1 MTLIQTVREQYEEL
15 PYPPRDSRRELQE
28 THHPTP
34 AELTLV
40 ANFLWGG
47 RRRLDSG
54 FRALDAGCG
63 TGDNAV
69 FMATQLAEV
78 GGQVVG
84 IDLSETSLEI
94 TRERAAARGL
104 TNLTL
109 LQGRIED
116 LPSLGL
122 DPFDYVVSAGVLH
135 HMPSP
140 AAGLAAI
147 REVLKP
153 GGGAG
158 IMVYGQYGRTA
169 IYQLQS
175 LFKIIAPPTLPTA
188 ERIRIVRNTLSGLHA
203 THWAQLGKD
212 SWSGEISAQGD
223 AGLFDL
229 LLHPQDRA
237 YTVPE
242 IYDWLASVD
251 MRLARWLLPHQY
263 QPEYY
268 APRVDM
274 SGLSQPDREAAA
286 ELFNCRLMKHTF
298 FVTRAAEETPPPPP
312 LDDLTAIPT
321 FLIDGV
327 AAIVHQ
333 QLETRRELA
342 FEFDTLQFRFLLD
355 PFRRAFLNLVDGER
369 SLGTILT
376 EIAPRFATHSQ
387 AELIA
392 KWSDLQS
399 GLDMFNVLGLYA
411 AAD

>member
-15 PYPPRDSRRELQE
+15 SYPPRDPRRELQE
-28 THHPTP
+28 IHHPTL
-34 AELTLV
+34 AELTFV
-40 ANFLWGG
+40 AHSLWGG
-47 RRRLDSG
+47 RRHVDSG

-69 FMATQLAEV
+69 FMAMQLAKV

-84 IDLSETSLEI
+84 IDLSKASLEI
-94 TRERAAARGL
+94 TRTRAAARGL
-104 TNLTL
+104 SNLTL
-109 LQGRIED
+109 LQGRIEE

-122 DPFDYVVSAGVLH
+122 EPFDYVVSAGVLH

-147 REVLKP
+147 RDILKP

-175 LFKIIAPPTLPTA
+175 LFQLIAPPTLPTA
-188 ERIRIVRNTLSGLHA
+188 ERIRIVRNALSGLHA

-212 SWSGEISAQGD
+212 SWTGEISAQGD

-237 YTVPE
+237 YTVPDVYE
-242 IYDWLASVD
+242 WLASVD
-251 MRLARWLLPHQY
+251 MRLASWLLPYQY

-274 SGLSQPDREAAA
+274 SGLSQPEREAAA
-286 ELFNCRLMKHTF
+286 ELFNGRLMKHTF
-298 FVTRAAEETPPPPP
+298 FVARVEEETPPPPA
-312 LDDLTAIPT
+312 LDDLTAVPT
-321 FLIDGV
+321 WLIEGV
-327 AAIVHQ
+327 EAIVRP

-342 FEFDTLQFRFLLD
+342 FEFDALQFRFLLD
-355 PFRRAFLNLVDGER
+355 PFRRAFLKLVDGER
-369 SLGTILT
+369 SLGSILD
-376 EIAPRFATHSQ
+376 EMAPRFATHSK

-392 KWSDLQS
+392 KWSDLQQ
-399 GLDMFNVLGLYA
+399 GLEMFNVLGLYA
-411 AAD
+411 A